1 MRLEI
6 TCSDRLGI
14 CQEVLTILREYEI
27 DLRGIEVDP
36 VGKIYLSF
44 PSLEFD
50 ELRMLMPKIRLI
62 PNVEDVKTVSY
73 LPFEREHFEFNLLLN
88 ALPNPV
94 LSIDDKG
101 RIDIANAAVTALLKQ
116 SKEQLR
122 GELIADWSTGFPRR
136 WLEQKPTEPL
146 AEKIQLGGTWYQAQV
161 LPLWLNDKQGEP
173 AFAGAVIH
181 CQAEPIPPNGLSNEE
196 SSAFNTVLTQHAGI
210 RRILRDAARMAQ
222 LGAPLLLEGE
232 TGVGKELIA
241 RACHQAS
248 SRANEPFLAVNCGA
262 LPDNVAESELFG
274 YGPGIFT
281 HHPQGKKGIFEQANG
296 GTVLLDS
303 VADMSQELQ
312 AKLLRFLEDGSF
324 RRIGEEQMVS
334 VDIRLICL
342 ARGELL
348 EKVEQGSFREDLY
361 YRLNVLS
368 LYLPPLRER
377 KGDIELLTEHFVYK
391 FCSALQRPM
400 AQVSKAC
407 MKHLVQYSWPGNVR
421 QLENTLYRAVS
432 MLEGNT
438 LEPGHILLPDTTP
451 SFDPLAI
458 DLGEESLET
467 AVKRFESSL
476 LKRLYPSYPST
487 RQLAAKL
494 GLSHTAIANKLREY
508 GIGKQRRTAKRTKND
523 TDGQAE

>member
-1 MRLEI
+1 M
-6 TCSDRLGI
+6 
-14 CQEVLTILREYEI
+14 V
-27 DLRGIEVDP
+27 
-36 VGKIYLSF
+36 
-44 PSLEFD
+44 
-50 ELRMLMPKIRLI
+50 
-62 PNVEDVKTVSY
+62 
-73 LPFEREHFEFNLLLN
+73 
-88 ALPNPV
+88 
-94 LSIDDKG
+94 
-101 RIDIANAAVTALLKQ
+101 
-116 SKEQLR
+116 
-122 GELIADWSTGFPRR
+122 
-136 WLEQKPTEPL
+136 
-146 AEKIQLGGTWYQAQV
+146 
-161 LPLWLNDKQGEP
+161 
-173 AFAGAVIH
+173 
-181 CQAEPIPPNGLSNEE
+181 NEE
-196 SSAFNTVLTQHAGI
+196 SSSFDTVLTQHAGLK
-210 RRILRDAARMAQ
+210 RVLRDAARMAQ
-222 LGAPLLLEGE
+222 LHAPLLLEGE
-232 TGVGKELIA
+232 TGVGKELVA
-241 RACHQAS
+241 RACHESS
-248 SRANEPFLAVNCGA
+248 SRAEQPFLAVNCGA

-281 HHPQGKKGIFEQANG
+281 HHPHGKKGIFEQANG

-312 AKLLRFLEDGSF
+312 AKLLRFLEDGTF
-324 RRIGEEQMVS
+324 RRIGEEQMVN

-377 KGDIELLTEHFVYK
+377 KGDLALLTEHFVYK

-400 AQVSKAC
+400 AQVSKSC
-407 MKHLVQYSWPGNVR
+407 MKHLSEYSWPGNVR

-438 LEPGHILLPDTTP
+438 LEPEHILLPDMTP
-451 SFDPLAI
+451 SFEPLAI

-487 RQLAAKL
+487 RQLASKL

-508 GIGKQRRTAKRTKND
+508 GIGKQRRTAKRTIND
-523 TDGQAE
+523 TDSYR